1 MIFPI
6 IMMMMNKDI
15 EISSIADKALWGR
28 ISESFSRHITE
39 CLADYGEDVKKD
51 QEYIDRELSKYNACL
66 VVDGSDSFW
75 DAFEMSGV
83 VEFQKLHRRYVFS
96 SAADKTFFILRFSS

>member
-1 MIFPI
+1 MSMRFPI

-15 EISSIADKALWGR
+15 EISSIADKALWA
-28 ISESFSRHITE
+28 ESFSRHITE

-75 DAFEMSGV
+75 DVIYYRSFRNFIGGMYLV
-83 VEFQKLHRRYVFS
+83 VRLIRRFLY
-96 SAADKTFFILRFSS
+96 